1 MDAGRRASG
10 RDLGLRAAG
19 VGRRGFT
26 LLAITAVLT
35 ACASV
40 PTTTAPPGD
49 WPSIRTS
56 RQALTHWQLSGRA
69 AVATESQGWSAGVS
83 WKQADQVSDLNVQGA
98 LGVGGVHV
106 RADGESLDVETSK
119 GEKVSGEDAT
129 SALER
134 TLGVA
139 LPIAS
144 LRYWLLGVPAPGSDA
159 QEDVDPQGRLASLK
173 QNGWSMTYDRYALQG
188 NDWLPRRVRLERGP
202 VRVKVLVD
210 HWSL

>member
-1 MDAGRRASG
+1 MEEAQQRPLASG
-10 RDLGLRAAG
+10 RNLVLLGA
-19 VGRRGFT
+19 FT
-26 LLAITAVLT
+26 LLT
-35 ACASV
+35 ACATV
-40 PTTTAPPGD
+40 PTTTPPSD
-49 WPSIRTS
+49 WLSVRTS
-56 RQALTHWQLSGRA
+56 RQALTHWQMSGRA
-69 AVATESQGWSAGVS
+69 AVATESQGWSAGVT

-106 RADGESLDVETSK
+106 RSDGESLDVETSK
-119 GEKVSGEDAT
+119 GEKASGEDAT

-139 LPIAS
+139 LPISS

-159 QEDVDPQGRLASLK
+159 QEDLDPQGRLASLK

-188 NDWLPRRVRLERGP
+188 NDWLPGRVRLESGP